1 MQADAI
7 LRTRRGRYLIPRDV
21 PRRAEMLAGT
31 AVALLAVHIL
41 VAQLT
46 GVIAVA
52 CYLTGRVTRW
62 RLSWLAVPAAI
73 GALWALAVGP
83 SAAAAGL
90 TAGPAHVLSTL
101 GPNFGLT
108 AAGSARA
115 GPLRLQAAFSGAGS
129 WLPRQLPLA
138 LITGPAEAA
147 VAGWLDWLH
156 TDSWAAAPARP
167 GLFAVVRRALNI
179 RALRTG
185 AALARDA
192 VVLGVNPATGARVS
206 VPWREVAGGA
216 LVTGSA
222 SGEVAATAFRFVLT
236 ALGRRKPV
244 IAVDLADEPS
254 QLPVLREA
262 CARSGIPL
270 HIHGEH
276 VLDVGAVVR
285 DRAAAYLRTPAA
297 CGELLEMLR
306 RLREI
311 GVDGDGLIWVRGCER
326 LPEPVLA
333 ALHADGAGAGL
344 PLLATTTLAGAS
356 AKLAGWFTTLVLHRP
371 DEADAAAKLAWHT
384 GQWLVPGGD
393 PRPAVDPAELL
404 TLRPGSF
411 VLAVTGRFP
420 VRAVGALR

>member
-1 MQADAI
+1 MQASWPS
-7 LRTRRGRYLIPRDV
+7 LKTRRGRYLIPRDV
-21 PRRAEMLAGT
+21 PRRAEVLAGT
-31 AVALLAVHIL
+31 AVALLLAHLL

-46 GVIAVA
+46 GVIAVV
-52 CYLTGRVTRW
+52 CYFTGRATRW
-62 RLSWLAVPAAI
+62 RLSWLAGPAAV
-73 GALWALAVGP
+73 GVLWTLAAGP

-90 TAGPAHVLSTL
+90 IAGPAHILSTL
-101 GPNFGLT
+101 T
-108 AAGSARA
+108 TAGSAHT

-156 TDSWAAAPARP
+156 TDSWAAVPARP

-179 RALRTG
+179 RALRMG

-216 LVTGSA
+216 LVTGAA
-222 SGEVAATAFRFVLT
+222 SGEVTATAFRFVLT
-236 ALGRRKPV
+236 ALSLRKPV
-244 IAVDLADEPS
+244 IAVDLAEEPS
-254 QLPVLREA
+254 QLPLLREA
-262 CARSGIPL
+262 CARSGIPFYV
-270 HIHGEH
+270 HGEH
-276 VLDVGAVVR
+276 AIDVGAVVR
-285 DRAAAYLRTPAA
+285 DRAAAYLHTPAA
-297 CGELLEMLR
+297 CGELLDILR

-326 LPEPVLA
+326 LPGPVLA

-344 PLLATTTLAGAS
+344 PMLATTTLAGAA
-356 AKLAGWFTTLVLHRP
+356 AKLAGWFTALVVHRP
-371 DEADAAAKLAWHT
+371 DEADAAGTLAWHT
-384 GQWLVPGGD
+384 GQWLVPGD
-393 PRPAVDPAELL
+393 APRPAVDPDELL

-420 VRAVGALR
+420 VRAVGALW

>member
-244 IAVDLADEPS
+244 IEVGDLESRRDWTDT
-254 QLPVLREA
+254 R
-262 CARSGIPL
+262 
-270 HIHGEH
+270 
-276 VLDVGAVVR
+276 DMVR
-285 DRAAAYLRTPAA
+285 AY
-297 CGELLEMLR
+297 
-306 RLREI
+306 
-311 GVDGDGLIWVRGCER
+311 W
-326 LPEPVLA
+326 
-333 ALHADGAGAGL
+333 
-344 PLLATTTLAGAS
+344 LATERG
-356 AKLAGWFTTLVLHRP
+356 
-371 DEADAAAKLAWHT
+371 E
-384 GQWLVPGGD
+384 PGE
-393 PRPAVDPAELL
+393 VYN
-404 TLRPGSF
+404 
-411 VLAVTGRFP
+411 VGRGTCM
-420 VRAVGALR
+420 AVGDMLDTLLSQSHVTIAKEQDPSRMRPSDVRLLWANVDKFKQATDWEPKIAFDQTMADLLGYWRERVRILGRQPVGTR

>member
-1 MQADAI
+1 MQAEAI
-7 LRTRRGRYLIPRDV
+7 LRARRGRYLIPRDA

-31 AVALLAVHIL
+31 AVALLLAHVL

-52 CYLTGRVTRW
+52 CYLTGRATRW
-62 RLSWLAVPAAI
+62 RLSWLAVPAAV
-73 GALWALAVGP
+73 GALWTLAVGP
-83 SAAAAGL
+83 AAAAAGL
-90 TAGPAHVLSTL
+90 IAGPAHVLSTL
-101 GPNFGLT
+101 T

-115 GPLRLQAAFSGAGS
+115 GGLRLQAAFAGAGS
-129 WLPRQLPLA
+129 WLPLQLPLA
-138 LITGPAEAA
+138 LIAGPAEAA

-156 TDSWAAAPARP
+156 TDSWAAAPVRP
-167 GLFAVVRRALNI
+167 GLFAVARRTLNV

-192 VVLGVNPATGARVS
+192 VVLGVNPVTGARVS

-216 LVTGSA
+216 LVTGA
-222 SGEVAATAFRFVLT
+222 AAGEVTATAFRFVLA

-244 IAVDLADEPS
+244 IAVDLADEPV
-254 QLPVLREA
+254 QLPVLRDA
-262 CARSGIPL
+262 CARSGIPF
-270 HIHGEH
+270 HVYGEH
-276 VLDVGAVVR
+276 TIDAGAVVR
-285 DRAAAYLRTPAA
+285 DRAAAYIRGEAA
-297 CGELLEMLR
+297 CGELLDMLR
-306 RLREI
+306 RLRQI

-344 PLLATTTLAGAS
+344 PLLATTTQAGAA
-356 AKLAGWFTTLVLHRP
+356 AKLAGWFTALVLHRP
-371 DEADAAAKLAWHT
+371 GDIDAAGKLAWHT

-411 VLAVTGRFP
+411 ILAVSGQFP
-420 VRAVGALR
+420 VRAAGALW